1 LSTIPPAPTSADEI
15 EQRACDVAIV
25 GMACILPGG
34 VISPESLWTLLC
46 EGRDAIIEVPADR
59 WTLDGVYAA
68 DPQMPGRAVTRWGG
82 FIEGVDLFDPA
93 FFGISPREGALMDP
107 QQRLLLQTAWRA
119 LEDAGIPA
127 AQIAG
132 SPTGVYIGI
141 SHSDYHGIQKFGRY
155 EIDVHTSTGG
165 ALSIAAN
172 RLSHRLDL
180 RGPSLAVD
188 TACSSSLVALDLAC
202 RAIERGECGMALVG
216 GVNLMLTPDV
226 TITFSRAAM
235 LSPDGRCKAFDARAN
250 GYVRGEGAGV
260 VVLKPLARARADG
273 DRVRA
278 VIRATAVNQDGQTS
292 TLTVPSLDAQV
303 AMLREVC
310 GRAGVNP
317 AQVPYVE
324 AHGTGTAVG
333 DPIEAQAI
341 GAVFGSPRAAGERCL
356 IGSIKTNIGHLE
368 PAAGIAGLIKAALC
382 VEHGKIPPSL
392 HFTAANPNIDM
403 EAHKLAVCTRLA
415 EFPRV
420 AAPRLAAVNSF
431 GFGGTNASAILQEP
445 PAADLERAD
454 GAGAGGRAY
463 PILLPLSAATPAS
476 LRANA
481 ATLAD
486 VLAANPRVLADVAGT
501 LSVRRDHLA
510 HRAMAVID
518 ADERAP
524 EVLRAFA
531 TGQDLVDAETGRIGD
546 APKIGFVFTGQGA
559 QWWAM
564 GRRLLNVDPT
574 FREAIEA
581 CDAGFE
587 ALSGWSVIDELRRD
601 EAASRIDSTR
611 IAQPAT
617 FALQVGLAARWQAWG
632 IRPAAVIGHSIG
644 EMAAAYVCG
653 ALSLADAITV
663 VHHRSRL
670 QETTRHQGAMAALGL
685 APAAARRLIDEAGLA
700 LEIAAING
708 PDLTTVGGAP
718 REIDLL
724 MDLLRADPA
733 RPFGRRLHVDYA
745 FHTRQMDPFAAELR
759 ASLAGIVS
767 GVGEIAM
774 YSTVTGTAASAHA
787 LDAEYWWRNM
797 REPVLF
803 QAAVEAA
810 VQDGINTF
818 VEIGAHP
825 VLSGPVRAC
834 LAAAGR
840 AGTVVASL
848 QRELADQVCLG
859 RALGKL
865 YVNGVTPDWRAVVPP
880 GWRFVPLP
888 GQPFEAQR
896 LWAES
901 EESRAARL
909 DGPVHPL
916 LGMRLRTA
924 SPRWQAHIGA
934 RMPRFLGDHRI
945 DGATVFPASAY
956 VEQMLAAARE
966 TLGEP
971 PWELEGIVFHDA
983 LALPDEGLMQIETS
997 IAAER
1002 GAIEIAS
1009 RSNGDA
1015 TWTARASGRVRAW
1028 NGRDH
1033 RLAGWQPATE
1043 PPSHVEH
1050 SRFYQVLQQ
1059 EGHDFG
1065 PSFRGVRTLWRERG
1079 EALGSITLPP
1089 EAADGG
1095 NYVLHPALLDA
1106 CLQVIRGLADI
1117 SDDAPREDL
1126 VTLPVSIATLR
1137 VFRRPG
1143 TSVLSRA
1150 TAVEQT
1156 GSEIV
1161 CDIDIIDDVGHP
1173 VAAIRGLRCRRLR
1186 AGGSATTDAAPG
1198 FYREHWIEVA
1208 REESQRRADG
1218 RSYLVLGDGG
1228 RVAHALAEE
1237 LRARGARVS
1246 IESASADPAGGGP
1259 DGRTVIEAA
1268 LAASGP
1274 ADEIIV
1280 VATLDGKHSHEPS
1293 PDPAVIEGFVA
1304 LLQLCART
1312 QPHPSITILA
1322 DGVAQC
1328 PGDPPRSPFFAPV
1341 VGLVRTARNEMPDL
1355 LARVIDTGSH
1365 GIVIDRLA
1373 EEVLRGGGEPL
1384 IALRGDKRLACRLG
1398 AVAEESLP
1406 LATTTWQPK
1415 TRMPPFRVTMSAPG
1429 ALDRLRLREMA
1440 SPRPQPGEVLVE
1452 VRAVGLNFRDVMA
1465 ATALLPA
1472 DAETAPAWQHLGLEC
1487 AGVVREVG
1495 EGCDPGLVGQRVI
1508 AMTPGALASHVTAPA
1523 ALVIPIPDKLSFANG
1538 AALPTAYATAQYA
1551 LCSLARLQVGETVL
1565 IHAATGGVGLAA
1577 VAIARRCG
1585 ARIIATAGRPE
1596 KRDYLRARGVLDVFD
1611 SRSLAFADDVLA
1623 ATQGRGV
1630 DVVLN
1635 SLPGPYLE
1643 KSLSLLAPGG
1653 RFLEIGKRDVYGDSL
1668 IGLRSLRRNAA
1679 FFVVDLAGIARERP
1693 QAVVAELQSVIH
1705 DLDAGKLELLP
1716 VELFCS
1722 DEVAGAFR
1730 HMANADHIGKIVITH
1745 EQPAEVELD
1754 RESSRMIRPDAT
1766 YLVTGGL
1773 GGFGLAIAQWL
1784 ASQGA
1789 RSLALIGRSGGARAE
1804 AQSAVAAMCAAG
1816 VDVMAIAADVSDA
1829 AQVSAAL
1836 RAIAATGRPLCGII
1850 HAAGIIDD
1858 TLLGDLD
1865 ADRVRRVF
1873 APKAVGAWHL
1883 HSLTAGLP
1891 LDFFVCCSSVA
1902 GLVGSVGQAHYAAA
1916 NRFLDALAAM
1926 RQAQR
1931 LPGLSIAWG
1940 PIADAGFLTRR
1951 PDIARHLEQGGMRP
1965 IPVQAALD
1973 ALASLLLRTCDT
1985 IAVADIAAPLVA
1997 RALPATAGSG
2007 YLAELVSSDAR
2018 GHAAPE
2024 SLRSRWLQLPAVG
2037 RPSFIADFLR
2047 HQIGAV
2053 LKTAPSSIE
2062 EERPLAELGLDSLT
2076 SFELKNRIESAI
2088 DASLPITKFLQKP
2101 TVRQLA
2107 DVIGEKL
2114 DQPAENALRP
2124 AAARPADM
2132 LPLMS
2137 ISQEALW
2144 FVDRL
2149 DPGNPGYGLA
2159 MCISVRPQL
2168 DMNLVD
2174 AAFRRVIERHESLR
2188 MVFAADNSGP
2198 MPRLLEP
2205 ADFTLA
2211 RHDAVARD
2219 EAAFRGEL
2227 DREGNRP
2234 FDLARGPLVRIHIYR
2249 RADRDVLLLH
2259 FHHIVADA
2267 ASIVIAAQDM
2277 FEAYFALRAGAAP
2290 RWPRAIV
2297 PPAAFA
2303 RYQRELV
2310 RGTAAQPHIAF
2321 WREQLDGAPPV
2332 MPLPTDHPRPSRGRP
2347 AGRSRTLTIPRT
2359 LTEAIKGLARR
2370 EGETLYAVL
2379 LAAFN
2384 VLLHRLGGGSD
2395 IVVGTPT
2402 LGRSQTEFAD
2412 AVGYLVN
2419 AVPIRTRIDAGMTF
2433 KEVLAETGIAVRAAL
2448 EHQEFPFAS
2457 LVRELKATREA
2468 GINPIFQ
2475 VMFAMER
2482 PAEID
2487 SHGFAATLLN
2497 VDGAAIR
2504 IREFDI
2510 ESVALNRNRAQFD
2523 LGWVVEEHDGEI
2535 FGVVDY
2541 NGDLWTPE
2549 TIDRFAELYGSILD
2563 GIGRSVEQPIMEP
2576 ASRASRESVLAGDA
2590 LPDAPDVMASFRRS
2604 AAAFPENIALVF
2616 GERSWTY
2623 RQLAETVGL
2632 TARALR
2638 AHGVGPGSLIG
2649 ICMSRAGNLVAAL
2662 LATLDIGAAYIPL
2675 DPAHPAARFGRMLS
2689 DARPTLV
2696 ISDAAHTPIVK
2707 AFAPCRVVDLD
2718 ATLAMAAGGETGPD
2732 GAETDASS
2740 AQPELAYV
2748 IYTSGS
2754 TGGPLGVDV
2763 RRASL
2768 SNLLAAIPR
2777 EVPLAAN
2784 DVLLAVTTV
2793 AFDIAALELLLPLM
2807 LGAAVVIADEATVTD
2822 GRRLAQ
2828 RLRAGGITTMQAT
2841 PATWQMLIDAGWTGD
2856 VRLKALVG
2864 GERLPQP
2871 LAAALIERCGGVWN
2885 LYGPTETTIWSTCAR
2900 IVSSAEPI
2908 PIGRPIA
2915 NTICRVVDAG
2925 LDPVTPGHAGE
2936 LLIGGAGVARGYA
2949 QADELTKA
2957 RFVTLPSAPGA
2968 RWFRTGDMVRLVGDG
2983 LVFLGRRDQQVK
2995 VRGYRVELGE
3005 IESTLVSCAGV
3016 REAAAVTVGSDLA
3029 STRIVAFVAPTPE
3042 CALQVAEVRDELER
3056 VLPGY
3061 MVPARIECLPALPR
3075 LPNGKLDRASLA
3087 RIATAEASGQATAAA
3102 RSPLE
3107 KTLVEVLRE
3116 ILRAEAIGIHD
3127 DFFAIGGTSLLGLRY
3142 LARVSEVCGVDLG
3155 PAELLRA
3162 PTVAA
3167 MAELIAT
3174 ARSPDPAP
3182 LENAGAAAPQWR
3194 PLALARAEGVF
3205 AAVDAAALA
3214 CLPEALVRA
3223 ARATSLR
3230 GEDLDAIEPYWL
3242 GLCRVL
3248 GRTLALIILPISERD
3263 LLTNEP
3269 RSREAA
3275 NAAIAYA
3282 ARLGARCVAL
3292 TGLIPSTTDFGRTLA
3307 PASGCSV
3314 TTGHAATATAVALT
3328 AHSACQAAARDL
3340 RHESVVFVGLGAIG
3354 TASLFTLLGRGAHP
3368 ARLVLCDVPAK
3379 RSHLEHLAREI
3390 RGAHAFR
3397 GTVDVVTRS
3406 SLPDEAY
3413 QCRFF
3418 VCATNVTGVL
3428 DIARLRPGS
3437 IVIDD
3442 SFPLCFDLHNARE
3455 RIAAHGDILCL
3466 SAGSVSVE
3474 TDVDWSFALPP
3485 RLQSL
3490 RRDELVRSM
3499 LPRNDIITGCML
3511 SALLP
3516 AIADLHPTIGPV
3528 TAADCLRYWDGMKL
3542 LRVAAAPLHCGP
3554 WTATPADLARFL
3566 AAQSQQDAP
3575 TEMLGAK

>member
-1 LSTIPPAPTSADEI
+1 MPPPPTSTDEL
-15 EQRACDVAIV
+15 EQHAANIAIV

-46 EGRDAIIEVPADR
+46 EGRDAITEVPADR
-59 WTLDGVYAA
+59 WNLDGVYDA
-68 DPQMPGRAVTRWGG
+68 DPQLPGRAVTRWGG
-82 FIEGVDLFDPA
+82 FIENVDLFDPA
-93 FFGISPREGALMDP
+93 FFGISPREAALMDP

-132 SPTGVYIGI
+132 SRTGVYVGI
-141 SHSDYHGIQKFGRY
+141 SHSDYHGIQKYGRY

-180 RGPSLAVD
+180 RGPSLAID

-250 GYVRGEGAGV
+250 GYVRGEGAGI
-260 VVLKPLARARADG
+260 VVLKPLARAQADG
-273 DRVRA
+273 DHVRA

-292 TLTVPSLDAQV
+292 TLTVPSLAAQV

-310 GRAGVNP
+310 DRAGVDP

-341 GAVFGSPRAAGERCL
+341 GTVFGAPRAPGERCL

-382 VEHGKIPPSL
+382 VEHGEIPPSL
-392 HFTAANPNIDM
+392 HYTVANPNIDM
-403 EAHKLAVCTRLA
+403 AAHKLAVCTQLA
-415 EFPRV
+415 EFPSS
-420 AAPRLAAVNSF
+420 AAPRLAVVNSF
-431 GFGGTNASAILQEP
+431 GFGGTNASVLLQESP
-445 PAADLERAD
+445 PRAARERTGDAR
-454 GAGAGGRAY
+454 AAGRAY

-481 ATLAD
+481 AALAD
-486 VLAANPRVLADVAGT
+486 SLAANPHSLADVAGT
-501 LSVRRDHLA
+501 LSMRRDHLA
-510 HRAMAVID
+510 HRAMAVIE
-518 ADERAP
+518 AGERAP
-524 EVLRAFA
+524 ALLRAFA
-531 TGQDLVDAETGRIGD
+531 AGQDLADVETGRVGET
-546 APKIGFVFTGQGA
+546 PKIALVFTGQGA

-564 GRRLLNVDPT
+564 GRRLLDADPV
-574 FREAIEA
+574 FRAAVEA
-581 CDAGFE
+581 CDAAFR
-587 ALSGWSVIDELRRD
+587 ALSRWSVIDELRRD
-601 EAASRIDSTR
+601 EADSRIDSTR

-644 EMAAAYVCG
+644 EMAAAYVSG
-653 ALSLADAITV
+653 ALSLADAIAV

-670 QETTRHQGAMAALGL
+670 QETTRHQGAMGAVGL
-685 APAAARRLIDEAGLA
+685 APEAARRLIGEAGLA

-708 PDLTTVGGAP
+708 PDLITVGGAP
-718 REIDLL
+718 REIDRL

-733 RPFGRRLHVDYA
+733 RPFGRPLHVDYA

-759 ASLAGIVS
+759 ASLAGIAPCA
-767 GVGEIAM
+767 GDAAM
-774 YSTVTGTAASAHA
+774 YSTVTGTPVGAHA

-810 VQDGINTF
+810 IQDGINTF

-840 AGTVVASL
+840 TGTVVASL
-848 QRELADQVCLG
+848 QREVADEMYLG

-865 YVNGVTPDWRAVVPP
+865 YVSGVAPDWSSVAPP

-916 LGMRLRTA
+916 LGTRLRTA

-956 VEQMLAAARE
+956 VEQMLATARE

-983 LALPDEGLMQIETS
+983 LLLPDEGRVQVETS
-997 IAAER
+997 FATER

-1009 RSNGDA
+1009 RSVGDA
-1015 TWTARASGRVRAW
+1015 AWTVRASGRVRSW
-1028 NGRDH
+1028 NGGDH
-1033 RLAGWQPATE
+1033 GVARWQPATE
-1043 PPSHVEH
+1043 PPTHVEH
-1050 SRFYQVLQQ
+1050 ARFYQMLQQ

-1079 EALGSITLPP
+1079 EALGAIALPA
-1089 EAADGG
+1089 EAVDSGR
-1095 NYVLHPALLDA
+1095 YVLHPALLDA
-1106 CLQVIRGLADI
+1106 CFQVIRGFGEF

-1126 VTLPVSIATLR
+1126 VTLPVSIGRLR

-1143 TSVLSRA
+1143 RDVLSRA
-1150 TAVEQT
+1150 SAVHETA
-1156 GSEIV
+1156 SEIV
-1161 CDIDIIDDVGHP
+1161 CDIDVVDDLGHP
-1173 VAAIRGLRCRRLR
+1173 VAAIRGLRCRRIR
-1186 AGGSATTDAAPG
+1186 AGGTAAAG
-1198 FYREHWIEVA
+1198 SVAAFYREHWVELE
-1208 REESQRRADG
+1208 RELAQRQATG
-1218 RSYLVLGDGG
+1218 RGYLVLGAGA
-1228 RVAHALAEE
+1228 RVAHELAEA
-1237 LRARGARVS
+1237 LRARGARVVCA
-1246 IESASADPAGGGP
+1246 ESTKTDATAAA
-1259 DGRTVIEAA
+1259 IEAL

-1274 ADEIIV
+1274 VDEIV
-1280 VATLDGKHSHEPS
+1280 VIATLDDERSHEPS
-1293 PDPAVIEGFVA
+1293 PDPAVVEGLVA
-1304 LLQLCART
+1304 LLQIGART
-1312 QPHPSITILA
+1312 DPRRVITIIA

-1328 PGDPPRSPFFAPV
+1328 PGDPARSPFFAPAD
-1341 VGLVRTARNEMPDL
+1341 GLVRTARNEMPDL
-1355 LARVIDTGSH
+1355 QARVIDTDPHSMR
-1365 GIVIDRLA
+1365 IDRLVA
-1373 EEVLRGGGEPL
+1373 EVLRDAAEPL

-1398 AVAEESLP
+1398 AVSEESLP
-1406 LATTTWQPK
+1406 LGSTTWQPK
-1415 TRMPPFRVTMSAPG
+1415 PRTPPFHVTMSSPG
-1429 ALDRLRLREMA
+1429 ALDRLRLREMRP
-1440 SPRPQPGEVLVE
+1440 PRPRPGEVLVE

-1465 ATALLPA
+1465 ATGLLPP
-1472 DAETAPAWQHLGLEC
+1472 DAEDAPAWQHLGLEC
-1487 AGVVREVG
+1487 AGVAIEVG
-1495 EGCDPGLVGQRVI
+1495 EGCDLGLAGRRVI
-1508 AMTPGALASHVTAPA
+1508 AMTRGALASHVAVPA
-1523 ALVIPIPDKLSFANG
+1523 ALVIPIPDELSFAAA
-1538 AALPTAYATAQYA
+1538 AALPTAYATAQYT
-1551 LCSLARLQVGETVL
+1551 LRSLARLQAGETVL

-1577 VAIARRCG
+1577 IAIARNCG

-1596 KRDYLRARGVLDVFD
+1596 KRDYLRARGLADVFD
-1611 SRSLAFADDVLA
+1611 SRSLGFADDVLA

-1643 KSLSLLAPGG
+1643 KSLALLAPGG
-1653 RFLEIGKRDVYGDSL
+1653 RFLEIGKRDIYGDRL
-1668 IGLRSLRRNAA
+1668 IGLRSLRQNAA
-1679 FFVVDLAGIARERP
+1679 FFAVDLASIARERP
-1693 QAVVAELQSVIH
+1693 QAIRAELESVVRDIA
-1705 DLDAGKLELLP
+1705 AGKLDLLP
-1716 VELFCS
+1716 VEPFSS
-1722 DEVAGAFR
+1722 DEIAGAFR

-1745 EQPAEVELD
+1745 EQPARVEFD
-1754 RESSRMIRPDAT
+1754 SAASRLIRPDAT

-1784 ASQGA
+1784 ATQGA
-1789 RSLALIGRSGGARAE
+1789 RSLALIGRSGAARAE
-1804 AQSAVAAMCAAG
+1804 AQSAVAAMRAAG

-1829 AQVSAAL
+1829 AQVSAVL
-1836 RAIAATGRPLCGII
+1836 GAIAATGRPLLGII

-1858 TLLGDLD
+1858 ALLGDLD

-1883 HSLTAGLP
+1883 HALTAGLP

-1902 GLVGSVGQAHYAAA
+1902 GLLGSVGQAHYAAA

-1926 RQAQR
+1926 RQAQH

-1973 ALASLLLRTCDT
+1973 ALACLLLRRCDA

-1997 RALPATAGSG
+1997 RALPATARSG
-2007 YLAELVSSDAR
+2007 YLAELVSTDAR
-2018 GHAAPE
+2018 SHAAPE
-2024 SLRSRWLQLPAVG
+2024 SLRSRWLQLPASD
-2037 RPSFIADFLR
+2037 RPGFIADFLR
-2047 HQIGAV
+2047 QQIGAV
-2053 LKTAPSSIE
+2053 LKTVPSSIE
-2062 EERPLAELGLDSLT
+2062 AERPLAELGLDSLT

-2114 DQPAENALRP
+2114 DQPAESALRP
-2124 AAARPADM
+2124 AAARPADT

-2149 DPGNPGYGLA
+2149 DPGNPAYGLA
-2159 MCISVRPQL
+2159 MCIAVRPQL
-2168 DMNLVD
+2168 DMDLVD

-2188 MVFAADNSGP
+2188 MVFAADNTGP

-2205 ADFTLA
+2205 AVFTLT

-2219 EAAFRGEL
+2219 EAAFRAGL

-2290 RWPRAIV
+2290 RWSRAVV

-2303 RYQRELV
+2303 RYQRDLV
-2310 RGTAAQPHIAF
+2310 RGTAAQPHVAF
-2321 WREQLDGAPPV
+2321 WRQQLDGAPPV
-2332 MPLPTDHPRPSRGRP
+2332 MPLPTDHPRPLRARS

-2359 LTEAIKGLARR
+2359 LTEAIKHLARR

-2402 LGRSQTEFAD
+2402 LGRSQPEFAD

-2419 AVPIRTRIDAGMTF
+2419 AVPIRTRIDDGMSF
-2433 KEVLAETGIAVRAAL
+2433 REILAQTGAVVRTAL

-2457 LVRELKATREA
+2457 LVRELKAVREA
-2468 GINPIFQ
+2468 GVNPIFQ

-2497 VDGAAIR
+2497 VDGAGIT
-2504 IREFDI
+2504 IREFEI
-2510 ESVALNRNRAQFD
+2510 ESVALNRDRAQFD
-2523 LGWVVEEHDGEI
+2523 LGVVVEEHGGEI
-2535 FGVVDY
+2535 FGVIDY
-2541 NGDLWTPE
+2541 NVDLWNPD
-2549 TIDRFAELYGSILD
+2549 TIDRFAELYASILD
-2563 GIGRSVEQPIMEP
+2563 AMAQSPDRAVAEP
-2576 ASRASRESVLAGDA
+2576 ESRGSRESVLVGEA
-2590 LPDAPDVMASFRRS
+2590 LPDVPDLMDAFRES
-2604 AAAFPENIALVF
+2604 VAAVPTKVAVTC
-2616 GERSWTY
+2616 GERSWSY
-2623 RQLAETVGL
+2623 RELADAVGA

-2638 AHGVGPGSLIG
+2638 ERGVGPGSLVG
-2649 ICMSRAGNLVAAL
+2649 VCMARTRNLVVAL
-2662 LATLDIGAAYIPL
+2662 LATLETGAAYIPL
-2675 DPAHPAARFGRMLS
+2675 DPGYPPARLGRIMS
-2689 DARPTLV
+2689 EAQPTLL
-2696 ISDAAHTPIVK
+2696 ISDAANAESAA
-2707 AFAPCRVVDLD
+2707 AFAPCPVLDLD
-2718 ATLAMAAGGETGPD
+2718 GVLAAPARDEVVADDVGDDPPPGR
-2732 GAETDASS
+2732 S
-2740 AQPELAYV
+2740 ELAYV
-2748 IYTSGS
+2748 VHTSGS
-2754 TGGPLGVDV
+2754 TGGPLGVEV
-2763 RRASL
+2763 RRAAL
-2768 SNLLAAIPR
+2768 SNLLGAIPR
-2777 EVPLAAN
+2777 EVPISAQ

-2793 AFDIAALELLLPLM
+2793 AFDIAALELLLPLV
-2807 LGAAVVIADEATVTD
+2807 LGATVVIADETMIAD

-2828 RLRAGGITTMQAT
+2828 RLREGGITAMQAT
-2841 PATWQMLIDAGWTGD
+2841 PATWQMLVDAGWTGD
-2856 VRLKALVG
+2856 RRLKALVG

-2871 LAAALIERCGGVWN
+2871 IAAALIERCGGAWN

-2900 IVSSAEPI
+2900 IVSATEPI
-2908 PIGRPIA
+2908 AIGRPIA
-2915 NTICRVVDAG
+2915 NTACRVVDASLG
-2925 LDPVTPGHAGE
+2925 PVPPGTAGE
-2936 LLIGGAGVARGYA
+2936 LLIGGAGLARGYA
-2949 QADELTKA
+2949 QAHELTKA
-2957 RFVTLPSAPGA
+2957 RFVALPGEPAA
-2968 RWFRTGDMVRLVGDG
+2968 RWFRTGDRVRLVGDA

-2995 VRGYRVELGE
+2995 VRGHRVELGE
-3005 IESTLVSCAGV
+3005 IESALVACAGV
-3016 REAAAVTVGSDLA
+3016 REAAAVTAGSDLA
-3029 STRIVAFVAPTPE
+3029 STRIVAFVAAKPDRAFDAA
-3042 CALQVAEVRDELER
+3042 ALRAELDR

-3061 MVPARIECLPALPR
+3061 MVPARIERLSALPR
-3075 LPNGKLDRASLA
+3075 LPNGKLDRASLTRLA
-3087 RIATAEASGQATAAA
+3087 AAGASGQAAAEA
-3102 RSPLE
+3102 RTPLE
-3107 KTLVEVLRE
+3107 KKLVELLRE
-3116 ILRAEAIGIHD
+3116 ILRVEAISVDD
-3127 DFFAIGGTSLLGLRY
+3127 DFFAVGGTSLLGLRY
-3142 LARVSEVCGVDLG
+3142 LARVSEVFGVELG

-3162 PTVAA
+3162 PTIAA
-3167 MAELIAT
+3167 MAAVIAT
-3174 ARSPDPAP
+3174 AHAPNPDRP
-3182 LENAGAAAPQWR
+3182 EVAGAAAPQWR
-3194 PLALARAEGVF
+3194 PLALARAEGAF
-3205 AAVDAAALA
+3205 AAVDAAAIA
-3214 CLPEALVRA
+3214 CLPEALVQA
-3223 ARATSLR
+3223 ARAVSLA
-3230 GEDLDAIEPYWL
+3230 GTDLPPAPYWL

-3248 GRTLALIILPISERD
+3248 DRTIGLVVMPVSERD
-3263 LLTNEP
+3263 LLTDEP
-3269 RSREAA
+3269 RSRAA
-3275 NAAIAYA
+3275 ADAAIAYA
-3282 ARLGARCVAL
+3282 ARLGAGCVAL
-3292 TGLIPSTTDFGRTLA
+3292 TGLIPSTTDFGRALA
-3307 PASGCSV
+3307 PASGCAV

-3328 AHSACQAAARDL
+3328 VQSACRTAGRDL
-3340 RHESVVFVGLGAIG
+3340 RGESVAFVGLGAIG
-3354 TASLFTLLGRGAHP
+3354 TASLFMLLGRQAHP

-3379 RSHLEHLAREI
+3379 RAQVERLAQEI
-3390 RGAHAFR
+3390 REAHHFR
-3397 GTVDVVTRS
+3397 GSIDIVIRS

-3428 DIARLRPGS
+3428 DVARLRPGS

-3442 SFPLCFDLHNARE
+3442 SFPLCFDLHSATE
-3455 RIAAHGDILCL
+3455 RIKARGDILCL

-3474 TDVDWSFALPP
+3474 GGVDWAFALPP
-3485 RLQSL
+3485 QVQSL
-3490 RRDELVRSM
+3490 RRDALVRSM
-3499 LPRNDIITGCML
+3499 LPRDDMITGCML

-3516 AIADLHPTIGPV
+3516 AITDLRPTVGPV
-3528 TAADCLRYWDGMKL
+3528 TAADCLRYWDAMKL
-3542 LRVAAAPLHCGP
+3542 LRVAPAPLHCGP
-3554 WTATPADLARFL
+3554 WMPAPADLARFL
-3566 AAQSQQDAP
+3566 AAPSDEGAP
-3575 TEMLGAK
+3575 VGLLNAM